1 VELADAVAHVQAGAA
16 FRNPCL
22 VVFEQNRG
30 MSNLL
35 PKELSELA
43 GSRYARLIARC
54 REAGVPFHDDAG
66 VAEQMQRV
74 LLASDFAYD
83 CYLREPELLGPG
95 LNALMADPRHADT
108 RPLDLPVAADEAA
121 VMRSLRH
128 YRQREALRLVWRDV
142 NAFDSVEDT
151 LAGSSALA
159 ESCLA
164 AALHYAES
172 QFVQRHGA
180 ARSDDGAEQ
189 RLVILGLG
197 KLGGGELNF
206 SSDIDVI
213 LAFPENGHSDGA
225 RTLANE
231 TYFARLGQLLVKLL
245 AQITADGYVYR
256 VDLRLR
262 PFGSAGRVALSFAAM
277 EQYYQHE
284 GRDWERY
291 AWIKA
296 RPVAGDVAAGKRLIA
311 SLRPFVYRRYH
322 DYTAFAG
329 LREMKV
335 LIDAEVARKDLAANL
350 KLGPGGIR
358 EIEFIVQLMQLIR
371 GGREPSLRECGL
383 LPALAACERL
393 GALHSASAGRLR
405 DAYRFL
411 RRVENRA
418 QMLRDE
424 QTHSLPQ
431 EAQARARLAVTLDHA
446 DWPTLEAEVSQVR
459 AGVAEEYAA
468 LLRPVRV
475 PASAAGEGTAS
486 AYWLALKEQR
496 ASAAD
501 LAALGFAGAETLHAL
516 LAALLAGSMARVL
529 SARAGACFDRIM
541 PLLIEAAAAS
551 AAPDA
556 CLERLLRLVHGVL
569 RRPAYLALLEEQ
581 PAARERLVALFADC
595 ALLAERVIAHP
606 LLLDDIFDSRVE
618 VSLPDRALL
627 AAQIERRSA
636 QLDAGDA
643 EAEIEL
649 LQEAKQSAVFRL
661 GLAYRDGSL
670 NAIATARALSDTAE
684 VILARTLMLAER
696 DVAHQHGSLD
706 GARLAVVGYGSL
718 GGAELGF
725 ASDLDLVFV
734 YDGKLSQRE
743 SDGARP
749 LEGTRYFARIAQ
761 RTVHWLTTQTRAGRL
776 YDVDVRL
783 RPDGGK
789 GLLVT
794 SLDAFADYQR
804 ERAWIWE
811 KQALVRARPLSGDAV
826 TMRRFAAIRAE
837 MLAQPRAVADVCRD
851 VTAMRARWR
860 AERDRSNASKL
871 DLKQGSGALL
881 DIEFIL
887 QTLVLLHSHECP
899 QLLAASNTAELIA
912 LAQKAGLLDA
922 VQGVALTDAHAALL
936 ARALACT
943 LDARARLAPRDAELE
958 ASSAAV
964 VRVAHALDLDFQ
976 TALPRT

>member
-1 VELADAVAHVQAGAA
+1 MNKQL
-16 FRNPCL
+16 
-22 VVFEQNRG
+22 
-30 MSNLL
+30 S
-35 PKELSELA
+35 KELSELA

-66 VAEQMQRV
+66 VAEQVQRV

-83 CYLREPELLGPG
+83 CCLREPELLGPG
-95 LNALMADPRHADT
+95 LNALMSDPRHADA
-108 RPLDLPVAADEAA
+108 RPLSLPIEADEAA
-121 VMRSLRH
+121 VMRILRQ
-128 YRQREALRLVWRDV
+128 YRQREALRLIWRDV

-164 AALHYAES
+164 AALQYAES
-172 QFVQRHGA
+172 QFVQRHGV
-180 ARSDDGAEQ
+180 ARSDDGVEQ

-206 SSDIDVI
+206 SSDIDLI

-225 RTLANE
+225 RPLANE
-231 TYFARLGQLLVKLL
+231 TYFARLGQMLVKLL
-245 AQITADGYVYR
+245 AQISADGYVYR

-277 EQYYQHE
+277 EQYYQRE

-311 SLRPFVYRRYH
+311 TLRPFVYRRYH

-393 GALHSASAGRLR
+393 GALHAASARRLR

-431 EAQARARLAVTLDHA
+431 EAQARERLAITLEHA
-446 DWPTLEAEVSQVR
+446 DWPTLEANVTRVR
-459 AGVAEEYAA
+459 AGVAEEYAL
-468 LLRPVRV
+468 LLRPVRA
-475 PASAAGEGTAS
+475 PASAAGTGTANV
-486 AYWLALKEQR
+486 YWQALKDQR
-496 ASAAD
+496 ANSAD
-501 LAALGFAGAETLHAL
+501 LASLGFAGAETLHAL
-516 LAALLAGSMARVL
+516 LVALLAGSTARVL
-529 SARAGACFDRIM
+529 SARAGACFDRLM
-541 PLLIEAAAAS
+541 PLLIESAAAS
-551 AAPDA
+551 VAPDA

-618 VSLPDRALL
+618 ISLPDRALL

-649 LQEAKQSAVFRL
+649 LQEAKQSAAFRL
-661 GLAYRDGSL
+661 GLAYRDGGLS
-670 NAIATARALSDTAE
+670 AIATARALSDTAE
-684 VILARTLMLAER
+684 VILARTMLLAER
-696 DVAHQHGSLD
+696 DVTRQHGSLD

-749 LEGTRYFARIAQ
+749 LEGSRYFARIAQ

-826 TMRRFAAIRAE
+826 PMQRFAAIRAE
-837 MLAQPRAVADVCRD
+837 MLAQPRAAADVRRD

-860 AERDRSNASKL
+860 AERDRSSASQL

-887 QTLVLLHSHECP
+887 QTLVLLHSHEHR
-899 QLLAASNTAELIA
+899 QVLAASNTAELIA
-912 LAQKAGLLDA
+912 LAQQAGLLDA
-922 VQGVALTDAHAALL
+922 AQGVALADAHAALL

-958 ASSAAV
+958 THSAAV
-964 VRVAHALDLDFQ
+964 VRVANALDLDFQ
-976 TALPRT
+976 TALSRV